1 MYGWSSQSDSVATIK
16 HGVVTMVANGTSL
29 VRAFDVKN
37 SLHYDQSEVCCYYGI
52 MVTIV
57 IWDIRYM

>member
-16 HGVVTMVANGTSL
+16 HGVVTMVANGTTL

-37 SLHYDQSEVCCYYGI
+37 SLHYDQSEVC
-52 MVTIV
+52 M
-57 IWDIRYM
+57 